1 MVPRVI
7 TYYGQAQ
14 KSICPFCGTTFKN
27 FPSGLQQFWQRFHTR
42 TLSFTVFYRLAI
54 VAIGFGLI
62 GFFSSKEIL
71 PHSLGLFAIFGTI
84 IFAPL
89 AFAELVFQCVEQL
102 AAKLSHE
109 SNYYWAALVLIA
121 VLTTYA
127 HPEFTFHLVLFLF
140 VMLFR
145 GFIAGLTQANIK
157 ETG

>member
-1 MVPRVI
+1 MSPIPSRFDPKKISPRLLQVKPDRSIYVGHHATVSCQECSRIMVPRVI

-42 TLSFTVFYRLAI
+42 TLSFNVFYRLAI

-89 AFAELVFQCVEQL
+89 AFAEQ
-102 AAKLSHE
+102 
-109 SNYYWAALVLIA
+109 IGR
-121 VLTTYA
+121 A
-127 HPEFTFHLVLFLF
+127 HV
-140 VMLFR
+140 
-145 GFIAGLTQANIK
+145 
-157 ETG
+157 